1 MASYNKVILMGH
13 LTRDPQIKYLPS
25 GTPVCDIGLA
35 VNRAWKD
42 ASGNAQEEVL
52 FVDCSA
58 FGKLGENV
66 NEHFQKGRPIHI
78 EGRLKLD
85 QWEQDGQYRSKIRVI
100 VEQFRFVDRKTESA
114 RPAKRNGRSNKR
126 RGNGKSAAPAQ
137 VPVVEGELVGAG
149 DEIPI

>member
-25 GTPVCDIGLA
+25 GTAVCDIGLA

-42 ASGNAQEEVL
+42 AGGHAQQEVL

-66 NEHFQKGRPIHI
+66 NEYFQKGRPIHI

-85 QWEQDGQYRSKIRVI
+85 RWEQDGQHRSKIRVI
-100 VEQFRFVDRKTESA
+100 VEQFRFVDRKTES
-114 RPAKRNGRSNKR
+114 PGPTKPNGKGNKR
-126 RGNGKSAAPAQ
+126 RSNGKNVVLAQ
-137 VPVVEGELVGAG
+137 VPMVQGELVGAG